1 MAEQTEEL
9 DHPRTNL
16 FVAKSS
22 DPKMLHKQ
30 PASTNISVPNQE
42 VSANKNVQTPLSQIL
57 KKRWK
62 TQMTFFSITTLKF
75 L

>member
-30 PASTNISVPNQE
+30 PLFQPIFLFQIKKYP
-42 VSANKNVQTPLSQIL
+42 QTKMFKPLYL
-57 KKRWK
+57 RY
-62 TQMTFFSITTLKF
+62 
-75 L
+75 